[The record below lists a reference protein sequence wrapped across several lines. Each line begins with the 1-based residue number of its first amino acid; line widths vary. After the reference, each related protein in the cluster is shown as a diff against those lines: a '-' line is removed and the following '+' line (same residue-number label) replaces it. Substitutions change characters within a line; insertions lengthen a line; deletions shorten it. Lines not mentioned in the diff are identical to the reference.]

1 MGFFSKK
8 KDENQEPLKP
18 ENMVV
23 QGLKPLNYSA
33 NIMLAWAKAIE
44 GNKDLQDWLRDNG
57 YRELYA
63 AVQAIYLRDEPRKWL
78 LQNGYAHL
86 FAMIHF
92 AEGNENAG
100 KWLIKNKFDLL
111 YHMGRAIDHENDSWL
126 WLKKK
131 QYRRY
136 FYRCQKY
143 SVYQRQN
150 RGEPQRHSLNT
161 QGSLI
166 FNPFDTTS
174 HGRILFSFQFF
185 TL

>member
-8 KDENQEPLKP
+8 NDENQEPLKP

-126 WLKKK
+126 WLKKNSTEDIFIVAK
-131 QYRRY
+131 SIQ
-136 FYRCQKY
+136 FIKDKIEE
-143 SVYQRQN
+143 N
-150 RGEPQRHSLNT
+150 HNDIHSIHKDL
-161 QGSLI
+161 
-166 FNPFDTTS
+166 
-174 HGRILFSFQFF
+174 
-185 TL
+185 